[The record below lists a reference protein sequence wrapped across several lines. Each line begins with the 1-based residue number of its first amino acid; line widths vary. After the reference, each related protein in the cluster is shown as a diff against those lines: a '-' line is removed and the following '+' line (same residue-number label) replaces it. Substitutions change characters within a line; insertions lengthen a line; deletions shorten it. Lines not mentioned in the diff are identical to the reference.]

1 MFLLTFLLLGIMTTA
16 VMAADL
22 EISGELSQGLIYNF
36 DEEQLSAADTNYKLE
51 LAKELGFDGKLYL
64 SFKGNYDLL
73 NQTGDI
79 NLDEAYTSIYLD
91 TTDLTIGR
99 QVINWGTA
107 DGINPT
113 NSINPKSM
121 DSFTNGELNGE
132 PVLSAQATYYG
143 NNFNLTGVVIPDFV
157 PQDISS
163 FSSMGGGEEY
173 SDLFANLDLTN
184 DEPENKLEN
193 MEYALKAETRAAGYD
208 LKFSYFHGWED
219 VPALKMRLNSE
230 GNPVINPETGQPVL
244 FAQYRKVDKLG
255 LATAGTLNNVGVWA
269 EAAYVIPEKL
279 KVDSAA
285 GEVSMS
291 MNEPYLQAVIGSDY
305 TFDNGIY
312 AEGQYLYYGN
322 GSLII
327 PYNLN
332 PGEEVEAGQ
341 YLMSR
346 FSYDFDQDNTVEL
359 TSIINLDDQSG
370 LVIPA
375 YTHRLTQVTDLKV
388 SPILTIGEDGELS
401 NLPQQLNVSIKTS
414 F

>member
-79 NLDEAYTSIYLD
+79 NLDEAYTSIYFD

-132 PVLSAQATYYG
+132 PVLSAKATYYG
-143 NNFNLTGVVIPDFV
+143 NNFNLTGVVVPDFV
-157 PQDISS
+157 PQDKPNLNQLGSNNDSAIVQ
-163 FSSMGGGEEY
+163 MMEAIGQELNEAY
-173 SDLFANLDLTN
+173 DNLDFQV
-184 DEPENKLEN
+184 PNKLEN
-193 MEYALKAETRAAGYD
+193 IEYALKAETRAGGYD

-219 VPALKMRLNSE
+219 LPALKMTPQF
-230 GNPVINPETGQPVL
+230 NPDGTLIVAK
-244 FAQYRKVDKLG
+244 FRKVDKFG
-255 LATAGTLNNVGVWA
+255 VATAGTLNNVGVWA
-269 EAAYVIPEKL
+269 EAAYIMPEEL
-279 KVDSAA
+279 DLAT